1 MLTYISRRLLHMI
14 PLLLGISL
22 ISFIIIQ
29 LAPGDFLT
37 QQALNPQVSAER
49 IAQERAR
56 FGLDKPVYVQY
67 FIWLK
72 NALRLDFGHSFSY
85 RVPVFRLIGARL
97 FNTFILSLSA
107 MIFTW
112 VLSIPLGIISAI
124 KQYSWV
130 DKLLTFLA
138 FLGLAIPNFFF
149 ALLLLFMAMRTGWF
163 PVGGMCSVN
172 YHGLS
177 LLGQIWDR
185 AYHLILPTIVLGTSG
200 MAGLMRQ
207 MRGNLLDYLK
217 ADFVT
222 TARAKGLSE
231 RVVVWKH
238 AVRNAINPIITI
250 FGLSLPGLLSGA
262 ALTEIVMAWPG
273 LGRLM
278 LEAVLAQDLYLVM
291 GSLIMG
297 SVLLILGNLVADL
310 LLAWV
315 DPRIRYD

>member
-1 MLTYISRRLLHMI
+1 MI

-72 NALRLDFGHSFSY
+72 NALRLDLGHSFSY
-85 RVPVFRLIGARL
+85 RVPVFRLIATRL

-112 VLSIPLGIISAI
+112 ILSIPLGIISAI

-163 PVGGMCSVN
+163 PVGGMYSIN
-172 YHGLS
+172 YQSLS
-177 LLGQIWDR
+177 FLGKIWDR
-185 AYHLILPTIVLGTSG
+185 VHHLILPTIVLGTSG

-231 RVVVWKH
+231 RVVIWKH
-238 AVRNAINPIITI
+238 AVRNAINPIITL

>member
-1 MLTYISRRLLHMI
+1 MLTYISRRLLHMV

-56 FGLDKPVYVQY
+56 FGLDQPVYVQY
-67 FIWLK
+67 FVWLK

-85 RVPVFRLIGARL
+85 RVPVFRLIAARL

-107 MIFTW
+107 MVFTW
-112 VLSIPLGIISAI
+112 ILSIPLGIISAI

-163 PVGGMCSVN
+163 PVGGMYSVN

-185 AYHLILPTIVLGTSG
+185 AHHLILPTIVLGTSG

>member
-1 MLTYISRRLLHMI
+1 LLTYISRRLLHMV

-56 FGLDKPVYVQY
+56 FGLDQPVYVQY

-85 RVPVFRLIGARL
+85 RVPVFRLIATRL

-107 MIFTW
+107 MVFTW
-112 VLSIPLGIISAI
+112 ILSIPLGIISAI

-163 PVGGMCSVN
+163 PVGGMYSVS
-172 YHGLS
+172 YHDLS

-185 AYHLILPTIVLGTSG
+185 AHHLVLPTIVLGTSG

-231 RVVVWKH
+231 RVVIWKH

>member
-1 MLTYISRRLLHMI
+1 MLAYIGRRLLHMV

-49 IAQERAR
+49 VAQERAR
-56 FGLDKPVYVQY
+56 FGLDRPVYLQY
-67 FIWLK
+67 FIWLS

-85 RVPVFRLIGARL
+85 RIPVFRLIGSRL
-97 FNTFILSLSA
+97 FNTFVLSLSA
-107 MIFTW
+107 MAFTW
-112 VLSIPLGIISAI
+112 ILSIPLGIISAI
-124 KQYSWV
+124 RQYSWV
-130 DKLLTFLA
+130 DKLLTFFA

-163 PVGGMCSVN
+163 PVGGMYSID
-172 YHGLS
+172 YQSLS
-177 LLGQIWDR
+177 LAGKIWDR
-185 AYHLILPTIVLGTSG
+185 VYHLILPTIVLGTSG

-217 ADFVT
+217 ADFLT

-231 RVVVWKH
+231 GVVIWKH

-262 ALTEIVMAWPG
+262 ALTEIIMAWPG

-291 GSLIMG
+291 GSLIMS
-297 SVLLILGNLVADL
+297 SVLLIVSNLAADL

>member
-1 MLTYISRRLLHMI
+1 MLAYIGRRLLHMV

-49 IAQERAR
+49 VAQERAR
-56 FGLDKPVYVQY
+56 FGLDRPVYLQY
-67 FIWLK
+67 FIWLS

-85 RVPVFRLIGARL
+85 RIPVFRLIGSRL
-97 FNTFILSLSA
+97 FNTFVLSLSA
-107 MIFTW
+107 MAFTW
-112 VLSIPLGIISAI
+112 ILSIPLGIISAI
-124 KQYSWV
+124 RQYSWV
-130 DKLLTFLA
+130 DKLLTFFA

-149 ALLLLFMAMRTGWF
+149 ALLLLFIAMRTGWF
-163 PVGGMCSVN
+163 PVGGMYSID
-172 YHGLS
+172 YQSLS
-177 LLGQIWDR
+177 LAGKIWDR
-185 AYHLILPTIVLGTSG
+185 VYHLILPTIVLGTSG

-217 ADFVT
+217 ADFLT

-231 RVVVWKH
+231 GVVIWKH

-262 ALTEIVMAWPG
+262 ALTEIIMAWPG

-291 GSLIMG
+291 GSLIMS
-297 SVLLILGNLVADL
+297 SVLLIVSNLAADL

>member
-1 MLTYISRRLLHMI
+1 MV

-49 IAQERAR
+49 VAQERAR
-56 FGLDKPVYVQY
+56 FGLDRPVYLQY
-67 FIWLK
+67 FIWLR

-85 RVPVFRLIGARL
+85 RIPVFRLIGSRL
-97 FNTFILSLSA
+97 FNTFVLSLSA
-107 MIFTW
+107 MAFTW
-112 VLSIPLGIISAI
+112 ILSIPLGIISAI
-124 KQYSWV
+124 RQYSWV
-130 DKLLTFLA
+130 DKLLTFFA

-163 PVGGMCSVN
+163 PVGGMYSID
-172 YHGLS
+172 YQSLS
-177 LLGQIWDR
+177 LAGKIWDR
-185 AYHLILPTIVLGTSG
+185 VYHLILPTIVLGTSG

-217 ADFVT
+217 ADFLT

-231 RVVVWKH
+231 GVVIWKH

-262 ALTEIVMAWPG
+262 ALTEIIMAWPG

-291 GSLIMG
+291 GSLIMS
-297 SVLLILGNLVADL
+297 SVLLIVSNLAADL

>member
-1 MLTYISRRLLHMI
+1 MRYIVRRFLHMF
-14 PLLLGISL
+14 PLVIGISL
-22 ISFIIIQ
+22 ISFFIIQ

-56 FGLDKPVYVQY
+56 FGLDEPVYVQY

-85 RVPVFRLIGARL
+85 RVPVFRLIASRL

-112 VLSIPLGIISAI
+112 ILSIPLGIISAI
-124 KQYSWV
+124 KQYTWV

-163 PVGGMCSVN
+163 PVGGMYSVN
-172 YHGLS
+172 YHSLS
-177 LLGQIWDR
+177 LLAKIGDR
-185 AYHLILPTIVLGTSG
+185 LYHLILPTIVLGTSG

-231 RVVVWKH
+231 RVVIWKH

>member
-1 MLTYISRRLLHMI
+1 MLTYIVRRFLHMF
-14 PLLLGISL
+14 PLVIGISL
-22 ISFIIIQ
+22 ISFFIIQ

-37 QQALNPQVSAER
+37 QQALNPQVSTQR

-72 NALRLDFGHSFSY
+72 NALRLDFGYSFSY
-85 RVPVFRLIGARL
+85 RVPVFRLIATRL

-130 DKLLTFLA
+130 DKLLTFVA

-163 PVGGMCSVN
+163 PVGGMYSIDFQS
-172 YHGLS
+172 LS
-177 LLGQIWDR
+177 LFGKIWDR
-185 AYHLILPTIVLGTSG
+185 LYHLILPTIVLGTSG

-231 RVVVWKH
+231 RVVIWKH

>member
-1 MLTYISRRLLHMI
+1 MLAYIGRRLLHMV

-49 IAQERAR
+49 VAQERAR
-56 FGLDKPVYVQY
+56 FGLDRPVYLQY
-67 FIWLK
+67 FIWLR

-85 RVPVFRLIGARL
+85 RIPVFRLIGSRL
-97 FNTFILSLSA
+97 FNTFVLSLSA
-107 MIFTW
+107 MAFTW
-112 VLSIPLGIISAI
+112 ILSIPLGIISAI
-124 KQYSWV
+124 RQYSWV
-130 DKLLTFLA
+130 DKLLTFFA

-163 PVGGMCSVN
+163 PVGGMYSID
-172 YHGLS
+172 YQSLS
-177 LLGQIWDR
+177 LAGKIWDR
-185 AYHLILPTIVLGTSG
+185 VYHLILPTIVLGTSG

-217 ADFVT
+217 ADFLT
-222 TARAKGLSE
+222 TARAKELSE
-231 RVVVWKH
+231 GVVIWKH

-262 ALTEIVMAWPG
+262 ALTEIIMAWPG

-291 GSLIMG
+291 GSLIMS
-297 SVLLILGNLVADL
+297 SVLLIVSNLAADL

>member
-1 MLTYISRRLLHMI
+1 MLAYISRRFLHMV

-56 FGLDKPVYVQY
+56 FGLDKPVYLQY
-67 FIWLK
+67 FVWLK

-107 MIFTW
+107 MVFTW
-112 VLSIPLGIISAI
+112 ILSIPLGIISAI
-124 KQYSWV
+124 KHYSWV

-163 PVGGMCSVN
+163 PVGGMYSIN
-172 YHGLS
+172 YQSLS
-177 LLGQIWDR
+177 LAGKIWDR
-185 AYHLILPTIVLGTSG
+185 VYHLILPTIVLGTSG

-231 RVVVWKH
+231 RVVIWKH

-250 FGLSLPGLLSGA
+250 FGLSLPALLSGA

>member
-1 MLTYISRRLLHMI
+1 MLRYVVQRFLHMV
-14 PLLLGISL
+14 PLVIGISL
-22 ISFIIIQ
+22 ISFFIIQ

-56 FGLDKPVYVQY
+56 FGLDKPIYLQY
-67 FIWLK
+67 LIWLK
-72 NALRLDFGHSFSY
+72 NILHLDFGYSFAY
-85 RVPVFRLIGARL
+85 RLPVFTLIKSRLY
-97 FNTFILSLSA
+97 NTFILSLSA

-112 VLSIPLGIISAI
+112 VLSIPLGILSAV
-124 KQYSWV
+124 KQYSWL
-130 DKLLTFLA
+130 DKLISVFA

-149 ALLLLFMAMRTGWF
+149 ALLLLYMAMKTGWF
-163 PVGGMCSVN
+163 PVGGMYSIN
-172 YHGLS
+172 YESLS
-177 LLGQIWDR
+177 LGGKIWDR
-185 AYHLILPTIVLGTSG
+185 IYYLILPTIVLGTAG
-200 MAGLMRQ
+200 MAGLVRQ

-217 ADFVT
+217 ADFII

-231 RVVVWKH
+231 RVVILKH
-238 AVRNAINPIITI
+238 AVRNAVNPLITL
-250 FGLSLPGLLSGA
+250 FGFALPGLLSGA
-262 ALTEIVMAWPG
+262 ALTEIVMSWPG

-278 LEAVLAQDLYLVM
+278 LEAVLKMDLYLVM

-297 SVLLILGNLVADL
+297 AVLLILGNLVADL

>member
-1 MLTYISRRLLHMI
+1 LLAYISRRLLHMV

-37 QQALNPQVSAER
+37 QQALNPQVSTER
-49 IAQERAR
+49 ITQERAR

-67 FIWLK
+67 FFWLK

-85 RVPVFRLIGARL
+85 RVPVFRLIATRL

-112 VLSIPLGIISAI
+112 ILSIPLGIISAI

-163 PVGGMCSVN
+163 PVGGMYSIN
-172 YHGLS
+172 YQSLS
-177 LLGQIWDR
+177 LFGKIGDR
-185 AYHLILPTIVLGTSG
+185 LYHLILPTIVLGTSG

-231 RVVVWKH
+231 RVVIWKH

>member
-1 MLTYISRRLLHMI
+1 MV

-56 FGLDKPVYVQY
+56 FGLDQPVYVQY

-72 NALRLDFGHSFSY
+72 NALHLDFGHSFSY

-107 MIFTW
+107 MVFTW
-112 VLSIPLGIISAI
+112 ILSIPLGIISAI

-163 PVGGMCSVN
+163 PVGGMYSVS
-172 YHGLS
+172 YHDLG

-185 AYHLILPTIVLGTSG
+185 AYHLVLPTIVLGTSG

-231 RVVVWKH
+231 RVVIWKH

>member
-1 MLTYISRRLLHMI
+1 LLTYISRRLLHMV

-37 QQALNPQVSAER
+37 QQALNPQVSTER

-107 MIFTW
+107 MVFTW
-112 VLSIPLGIISAI
+112 ILSIPLGIISAI

-163 PVGGMCSVN
+163 PVGGMYSIN
-172 YHGLS
+172 YHSLS

-185 AYHLILPTIVLGTSG
+185 AHHLVLPTIVLGTSG

-222 TARAKGLSE
+222 TARAKGLNE
-231 RVVVWKH
+231 RVVIWKH

-297 SVLLILGNLVADL
+297 SVLLILGNLAADL

>member
-1 MLTYISRRLLHMI
+1 MLRYVVRRFLHMI
-14 PLLLGISL
+14 PLLIG
-22 ISFIIIQ
+22 ISFISFFIIQ

-56 FGLDKPVYVQY
+56 FGLDQPIYLQY
-67 FIWLK
+67 LIWLK
-72 NALRLDFGHSFSY
+72 NILHLDFGYSFAY
-85 RVPVFRLIGARL
+85 RLPVFTLIKSRLY
-97 FNTFILSLSA
+97 NTFILSLSA

-112 VLSIPLGIISAI
+112 VLSIPLGILSAV
-124 KQYSWV
+124 KQYSWL
-130 DKLLTFLA
+130 DKLISVFA

-149 ALLLLFMAMRTGWF
+149 ALLLLYMAMKTGWF
-163 PVGGMCSVN
+163 PVGGMYSIN
-172 YHGLS
+172 YESLS
-177 LLGQIWDR
+177 LGGKIWDR
-185 AYHLILPTIVLGTSG
+185 IYYLILPTIVLGTAG
-200 MAGLMRQ
+200 MAGLVRQ

-217 ADFVT
+217 ADFII

-231 RVVVWKH
+231 RVVILKH
-238 AVRNAINPIITI
+238 AVRNAVNPLITL
-250 FGLSLPGLLSGA
+250 FGFALPGLLSGA
-262 ALTEIVMAWPG
+262 ALTEIVMSWPG

-278 LEAVLAQDLYLVM
+278 LEAVLKMDLYLVM

-297 SVLLILGNLVADL
+297 ALLLILGNLVADL

>member
-1 MLTYISRRLLHMI
+1 MV

-49 IAQERAR
+49 VAQERAR
-56 FGLDKPVYVQY
+56 FGLDRPVYLQY
-67 FIWLK
+67 FIWLS

-85 RVPVFRLIGARL
+85 RIPVFRLIGSRL
-97 FNTFILSLSA
+97 FNTFVLSLSA
-107 MIFTW
+107 MAFTW
-112 VLSIPLGIISAI
+112 ILSIPLGIISAI

-130 DKLLTFLA
+130 DKLLTFFA
-138 FLGLAIPNFFF
+138 FLGLAIPNFFL

-163 PVGGMCSVN
+163 PVGGMYSID
-172 YHGLS
+172 YQSLS
-177 LLGQIWDR
+177 LAGKIWDR
-185 AYHLILPTIVLGTSG
+185 VYHLILPTIVLGTSG

-217 ADFVT
+217 ADFLT

-231 RVVVWKH
+231 GVVIWKH

-262 ALTEIVMAWPG
+262 ALTEIIMAWPG

-291 GSLIMG
+291 GSLIMA
-297 SVLLILGNLVADL
+297 SVLLIVGNLVADL

-315 DPRIRYD
+315 APRIRYD

>member
-1 MLTYISRRLLHMI
+1 MRYIVRRFLHMF
-14 PLLLGISL
+14 PLVIGISL
-22 ISFIIIQ
+22 ISFFIIQ

-37 QQALNPQVSAER
+37 QQALNPQVSTER

-56 FGLDKPVYVQY
+56 FGLDEPVYVQY

-85 RVPVFRLIGARL
+85 RVPVFRLIASRL

-112 VLSIPLGIISAI
+112 ILSIPLGIISAI
-124 KQYSWV
+124 KQYTWV

-163 PVGGMCSVN
+163 PVGGMYSVN
-172 YHGLS
+172 YHSLS
-177 LLGQIWDR
+177 LLAKIGDR
-185 AYHLILPTIVLGTSG
+185 LYHLILPTIVLGTSG

-231 RVVVWKH
+231 RVVIWKH

>member
-1 MLTYISRRLLHMI
+1 MLAYISRRLLHMV

-49 IAQERAR
+49 VAQERAR

-107 MIFTW
+107 MVFTW
-112 VLSIPLGIISAI
+112 ILSIPLGIISAI

-163 PVGGMCSVN
+163 PVGGMYSID
-172 YHGLS
+172 YQS
-177 LLGQIWDR
+177 LNLAGKIWDR
-185 AYHLILPTIVLGTSG
+185 LYHLILPTIVLGTSG

-231 RVVVWKH
+231 TMVIWKH

>member
-1 MLTYISRRLLHMI
+1 MLTYISRRLLHMV

-56 FGLDKPVYVQY
+56 FGLDQPVYVQY

-107 MIFTW
+107 MVFTW
-112 VLSIPLGIISAI
+112 ILSIPLGIISAI

-138 FLGLAIPNFFF
+138 FLG
-149 ALLLLFMAMRTGWF
+149 F
-163 PVGGMCSVN
+163 PS
-172 YHGLS
+172 
-177 LLGQIWDR
+177 
-185 AYHLILPTIVLGTSG
+185 
-200 MAGLMRQ
+200 
-207 MRGNLLDYLK
+207 K
-217 ADFVT
+217 
-222 TARAKGLSE
+222 K
-231 RVVVWKH
+231 
-238 AVRNAINPIITI
+238 
-250 FGLSLPGLLSGA
+250 
-262 ALTEIVMAWPG
+262 
-273 LGRLM
+273 
-278 LEAVLAQDLYLVM
+278 
-291 GSLIMG
+291 
-297 SVLLILGNLVADL
+297 
-310 LLAWV
+310 
-315 DPRIRYD
+315 

>member
-1 MLTYISRRLLHMI
+1 MLAYISRRLLHMV

-49 IAQERAR
+49 IAQEKAR

-72 NALRLDFGHSFSY
+72 NALHLDFGYSFSY
-85 RVPVFRLIGARL
+85 RVPVFRLIGSRL

-112 VLSIPLGIISAI
+112 ILSIPLGIISAI
-124 KQYSWV
+124 KQYSWI

-163 PVGGMCSVN
+163 PVGGMYSID
-172 YHGLS
+172 YQS
-177 LLGQIWDR
+177 FSFLGKIWDR
-185 AYHLILPTIVLGTSG
+185 VYHLILPTIVLGTAG

-231 RVVVWKH
+231 RVVIWKH

-250 FGLSLPGLLSGA
+250 FGLSLPALLSGA

-297 SVLLILGNLVADL
+297 SALLILGNLVADL

>member
-1 MLTYISRRLLHMI
+1 MLAYISRRLVHMV

-112 VLSIPLGIISAI
+112 ILSIPLGIISAI

-163 PVGGMCSVN
+163 PVGGMYSIN
-172 YHGLS
+172 YQSLS
-177 LLGQIWDR
+177 LAGKIGDR
-185 AYHLILPTIVLGTSG
+185 LYHLILPTIVLGTSG

>member
-1 MLTYISRRLLHMI
+1 LLTYISRRLLHMV

-37 QQALNPQVSAER
+37 QQALNPQVSTER

-107 MIFTW
+107 MVFTW
-112 VLSIPLGIISAI
+112 ILSIPLGIISAI

-149 ALLLLFMAMRTGWF
+149 ALLLLFMAMHTGWF
-163 PVGGMCSVN
+163 PVGGMYSVN
-172 YHGLS
+172 YHDLS

-185 AYHLILPTIVLGTSG
+185 AHHLVLPTIVLGTSG

-231 RVVVWKH
+231 RVVIWKH

-310 LLAWV
+310 LLAWI

>member
-1 MLTYISRRLLHMI
+1 MLTYISRRLLHMV

-85 RVPVFRLIGARL
+85 RVPVFRLIATRL

-112 VLSIPLGIISAI
+112 ILSIPLGIISAI

-163 PVGGMCSVN
+163 PVGGMYSVS
-172 YHGLS
+172 YHDLS

-185 AYHLILPTIVLGTSG
+185 AHHLILPTIVLGTSG

>member
-1 MLTYISRRLLHMI
+1 LLTYISRRLLHMV

-85 RVPVFRLIGARL
+85 RVPVFRLIATRL

-112 VLSIPLGIISAI
+112 ILSIPLGIISAI

-163 PVGGMCSVN
+163 PVGGMYSVS
-172 YHGLS
+172 YHDLS

-185 AYHLILPTIVLGTSG
+185 AHHLILPTIVLGTSG